1 MFALHAFDFLL
12 GTDSLSFK
20 LAIAIGVSLGTVVL
34 LLMSLLAAFVCFC
47 VHTQSFRKKPQSKV
61 VNSNS
66 HAWLTIHIFKQ
77 LTDECPA
84 NNRAMI
90 HNPLYDGN
98 GPMYESILGDMV
110 QCRQNSIQAVSTD
123 TDHNRETVQC
133 GRYVGEPTQL
143 LLSQNQ
149 QRKPVLQPN
158 TYDHLLDHKGMSTL
172 MR

>member
-1 MFALHAFDFLL
+1 M
-12 GTDSLSFK
+12 
-20 LAIAIGVSLGTVVL
+20 GVSLGTVVL

-47 VHTQSFRKKPQSKV
+47 VYTQCFRKKPQSKTL
-61 VNSNS
+61 NSNS
-66 HAWLTIHIFKQ
+66 HAWLMIHIFKQ
-77 LTDECPA
+77 LTGECPA

-98 GPMYESILGDMV
+98 SPMYESILGDMV
-110 QCRQNSIQAVSTD
+110 QCRQNPVQTMSTA
-123 TDHNRETVQC
+123 TDHNRETVQS

-149 QRKPVLQPN
+149 PTQPN
-158 TYDHLLDHKGMSTL
+158 TYDHLLDHKGMDTL